1 MCEIVDLLKSKNINL
16 FIKNQ
21 NVDTSTI
28 VGSFFF
34 NIINSV
40 AQYEADLIRER
51 VFSGLENWKRKNPD
65 KKLGRPS
72 NLTPEIE
79 DKILEM
85 RSRKLGIN
93 KIAKACGVGTQ
104 AIYKIIN
111 AEQSVLTL

>member
-1 MCEIVDLLKSKNINL
+1 MKYDLKIDNKLISFTLEEKNENYQIVLDQKN
-16 FIKNQ
+16 
-21 NVDTSTI
+21 
-28 VGSFFF
+28 
-34 NIINSV
+34 
-40 AQYEADLIRER
+40 YEADLIRER
-51 VFSGLENWKRKNPD
+51 VVSGLENWKRKNPD

-85 RSRKLGIN
+85 RSRKHGIN

-111 AEQSVLTL
+111 ADQSVLTL